1 MKKILFFIERL
12 SFDGKIGG
20 AEKVLCN
27 LANHMDLQKYD
38 ITVQTVF
45 PDKASYMLSEDI
57 HYKHIFRQENKL
69 SSLRYRLETA
79 LGLTYLFHIR
89 GSYDIEAA
97 YLEFGPTKVMAASTN
112 KEAKKLAW
120 IHCDLETAI
129 VDKEKFRKKSEKY
142 YQAMDNVICVSEKVQ
157 KSFCQIFGE
166 KHSTVVLHNIID
178 DTEIKEKS
186 KEILPEVIKK
196 EMFTILAVGRLSP
209 PKNYIRLLRTVKWL
223 KDDGFAFRLWIVG
236 DGEERKKLEQFIREN
251 KIEDM
256 VTLWGF
262 QRNPYPFMRAAD
274 LLVCSSNYEGY
285 STFVSEGLILE
296 KPILTTDCS
305 GMHELL
311 GDSEYG
317 TIVNNNDDAFYEGLK
332 KILKDPEDQLL
343 KMQKKAQKRSADLR
357 MEKLLEETEVF
368 FDQIL
373 SEDI

>member
-27 LANHMDLQKYD
+27 LVNHMDLQKYD

-69 SSLRYRLETA
+69 SLLRYRLETT
-79 LGLTYLFHIR
+79 LGLTYLLHIR
-89 GSYDIEAA
+89 GNYDIEAA

-112 KEAKKLAW
+112 KKAKKLAW

-129 VDKEKFRKKSEKY
+129 ADKEKFRKKSEKY

-166 KHSTVVLHNIID
+166 KHSTVVLHNVID

-209 PKNYIRLLRTVKWL
+209 PKNYIRLLKTVKWL

-317 TIVNNNDDAFYEGLK
+317 TIVNNNDDAFYYGLK
-332 KILKDPEDQLL
+332 NILIDSDNKIPE
-343 KMQKKAQKRSADLR
+343 MQKKAGEQASAFILENLISDT
-357 MEKLLEETEVF
+357 EKF
-368 FDQIL
+368 FDHVL
-373 SEDI
+373 KEDT